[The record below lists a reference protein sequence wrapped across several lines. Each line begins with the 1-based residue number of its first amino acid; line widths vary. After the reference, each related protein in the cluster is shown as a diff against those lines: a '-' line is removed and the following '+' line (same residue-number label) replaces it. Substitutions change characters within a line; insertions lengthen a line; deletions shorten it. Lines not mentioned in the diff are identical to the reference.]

1 VTPAL
6 ARSYFAVTEQPGHQA
21 SAIQLEMLEAR
32 YSWAAKQAG
41 GKDVLEA
48 ACGAGMGLAALAGVA
63 RSVEAGDVDAENLR
77 SARAVCS
84 RNPRIKVREFDA
96 GELPFASESFDL
108 VLLFE
113 AIYYLPDVRRFFHEV
128 QRVLRKGGALLIVTV
143 NPEWSGFNS
152 SPLKTRYWSAGD
164 LLAALEEAGFAA
176 QVQGAFPEP
185 GGWTASAIRVV
196 RSAAV
201 ALHLIPRTMRGKARL
216 KRIFY
221 GRLRAVPQQLASR
234 GRSAQLEELQGGPYD
249 RRYRVLY
256 ATARKAAA

>member
-1 VTPAL
+1 
-6 ARSYFAVTEQPGHQA
+6 
-21 SAIQLEMLEAR
+21 
-32 YSWAAKQAG
+32 
-41 GKDVLEA
+41 
-48 ACGAGMGLAALAGVA
+48 MGLAALAEVA

-77 SARAVCS
+77 SARAVCAG
-84 RNPRIKVREFDA
+84 NPNVAVREFDA

-113 AIYYLPDVRRFFHEV
+113 AIYYLRDAGRFFHEA
-128 QRVLRKGGALLIVTV
+128 QRVLRKGGAVLIVTV
-143 NPEWSGFNS
+143 NPEWDGFNP

-164 LLAALEEAGFAA
+164 LRAALEEAGFAA
-176 QVQGAFPEP
+176 QVQGAFPESR
-185 GGWTASAIRVV
+185 GSTASAIRVV

-221 GRLRAVPQQLASR
+221 GRLKAVPQRLASR
-234 GRSAQLEELQGGPYD
+234 GRAAQLEELQGRPD
-249 RRYRVLY
+249 ERRYRVLY

>member
-1 VTPAL
+1 MTPAI

-32 YSWAAKQAG
+32 YSWAAQQAG

-48 ACGAGMGLAALAGVA
+48 ACGAGMGLAALAAVA

-77 SARAVCS
+77 SARAVCAGIPNLS
-84 RNPRIKVREFDA
+84 VREFAA

-113 AIYYLPDVRRFFHEV
+113 AIYYLPDVRRFFAET
-128 QRVLRKGGALLIVTV
+128 QRVLRPGGALLIVTV
-143 NPEWSGFNS
+143 NPEWNGFNP
-152 SPLKTRYWSAGD
+152 SPLKTRYWSAGE
-164 LLAALEEAGFAA
+164 LRTALQEAGFAA
-176 QVQGAFPEP
+176 QVQGAFPESR
-185 GGWTASAIRVV
+185 GWTSSAIRVV
-196 RSAAV
+196 RRAAV

-221 GRLRAVPQQLASR
+221 GRLKAVPQQLASR
-234 GRSAQLEELQGGPYD
+234 GRSAQLEELQGRPD
-249 RRYRVLY
+249 QRRYRVLY